1 MESGFKSLVEPE
13 IKFHVQRMHIQG
25 GRGWC
30 VGLKARDTSYADTHW
45 LEGNPQHYICDDE
58 DTVSKLS
65 LS

>member
-13 IKFHVQRMHIQG
+13 IKFYVQRMQIQG

-30 VGLKARDTSYADTHW
+30 VGLKYAGSYADTHW
-45 LEGNPQHYICDDE
+45 LEGNPQHYIRDDE